1 MEVNAQSFL
10 PTIGLKDAI
19 QALTEPDVL
28 MITALIGGK
37 VPKHLFMT
45 DRMETVPKAGG
56 TASAATAGAGAGA
69 AAAAGGGGSGGARNS
84 TAAVTKQ
91 VLNRDAKFGSHA
103 SSLQSARMAASLT
116 STEASLLQL
125 KAAQVLPDAD
135 QEALFG
141 LLHDYEKGRVM
152 VDYLVAKFIVLCKV
166 SADRLVLV
174 SDVRLKLRSVSSA
187 VAS

>member
-1 MEVNAQSFL
+1 MNAQSFL

-45 DRMETVPKAGG
+45 DRMETVPKVGG
-56 TASAATAGAGAGA
+56 TASAATAGAAA

>member
-56 TASAATAGAGAGA
+56 TASAATAGAAAG

>member
-1 MEVNAQSFL
+1 MNAQSFL

-45 DRMETVPKAGG
+45 DRMETVPKVGG
-56 TASAATAGAGAGA
+56 TASAATAGAA